1 MNIWPFKKKEPAATT
16 QLNLSSVG
24 FLPFTNSGC
33 IANSFDCGQEPLNK
47 FIKGKAKRSQ
57 ARAEFRTVVAQFDG
71 QRECLG
77 YYALQVGSDPVPET
91 RKHKKSYVGGYSSF
105 PAVNRSYLAVDRKYQ
120 GQGLGTLLLQDV
132 FVRVAAM
139 AEHVGFYAL
148 TVQAIDKQTGTFYS
162 NLGFE
167 EYVEGSQP
175 KLLYPLQDILKLIE
189 EDIE

>member
-1 MNIWPFKKKEPAATT
+1 
-16 QLNLSSVG
+16 
-24 FLPFTNSGC
+24 
-33 IANSFDCGQEPLNK
+33 
-47 FIKGKAKRSQ
+47 
-57 ARAEFRTVVAQFDG
+57 
-71 QRECLG
+71 
-77 YYALQVGSDPVPET
+77 
-91 RKHKKSYVGGYSSF
+91 
-105 PAVNRSYLAVDRKYQ
+105 
-120 GQGLGTLLLQDV
+120 
-132 FVRVAAM
+132 M